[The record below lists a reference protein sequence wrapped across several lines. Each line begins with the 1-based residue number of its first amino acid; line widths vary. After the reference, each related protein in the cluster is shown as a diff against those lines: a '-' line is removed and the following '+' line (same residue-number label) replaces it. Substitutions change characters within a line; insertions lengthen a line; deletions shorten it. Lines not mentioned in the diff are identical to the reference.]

1 VLLLQLRR
9 AIYILVVS
17 LNTGITFLPILFSIF
32 VREMADRTGKKNKF
46 IERLRNRYRLVV
58 MNDDTFEEKFSLRLK
73 PIGLV
78 ILISAITIVMTT
90 LIISLIAF
98 TPLREYIPGYADVEI
113 RRDLVRL
120 SVKSD
125 SLEQAILQQNAFI
138 ENIGSVLSGNTS
150 PESLTNKPAKN
161 EKFENLSM
169 SPTAKEN
176 ELRKE
181 YEEQDEYSLSLGNDA
196 TKSGISNFFFF
207 TPLKGLISGSFKTKE
222 QHYGIDIVGPE
233 NEAIKCTLDGTV
245 ILAIWSSETGYTITV
260 QHSNNVISVY
270 KHNSVLL
277 KKVGDFVKAGEPIA
291 IIGNSGKE
299 TSGPHLHFELW
310 YNGNAI
316 NPQDYMVF

>member
-1 VLLLQLRR
+1 M
-9 AIYILVVS
+9 S
-17 LNTGITFLPILFSIF
+17 DSK
-32 VREMADRTGKKNKF
+32 EKKNKLT
-46 IERLRNRYRLVV
+46 ERLRNRYRLVV

-73 PIGLV
+73 PIGLL
-78 ILISAITIVMTT
+78 ILISAVTIVMTT

-98 TPLREYIPGYADVEI
+98 TSLREYIPGYADVEM

-120 SVKSD
+120 SIKSD
-125 SLEQAILQQNAFI
+125 SLEQAIMQRNVYI
-138 ENIGSVLSGNTS
+138 ENIGRVLSGNADVDS
-150 PESLTNKPAKN
+150 ITNKPTKN
-161 EKFENLSM
+161 EKFQNLNM
-169 SPTAKEN
+169 KATDKEN
-176 ELRKE
+176 QLRKD
-181 YEEQDEYSLSLGNDA
+181 YEGQDKYSLSLENE
-196 TKSGISNFFFF
+196 TSKSGISNFFFF
-207 TPLKGLISGSFKTKE
+207 TPLKGLISASFKAKE

-233 NEAIKCTLDGTV
+233 NEAIKATLDGTV
-245 ILAIWSSETGYTITV
+245 ILATWSSETGYTITV